1 MDKLVEHYGVVLG
14 ESTIARITQGHAKTI
29 CETAPPP
36 KDWPTQAGTKTA
48 IIVEIDGGMVPIV
61 KIETTQ
67 SDKRKGKT
75 LQWQEAKICLAHQQ
89 GSKTLAYGGTFQG
102 SVDTAGQCL
111 FGCAVQ
117 AGVGTATPVHGVGD
131 GAQWIADQIEDKF
144 GAQGTFLVDFFH
156 ACDYLSAAGKAIVS
170 SEQQQKMW
178 MNEQKARLKTNQAH
192 QVLQELQTHMEPPT
206 TQDSDAPVRQCH
218 RYLNNRT
225 GQLDYE
231 GAIKRGLPIGSGE
244 IESAHRYIVQQRL
257 KRPGAWWCPDNA
269 EHMLALRLNRANRQW
284 ATYWQR
290 ISGKQP
296 SQVTTSL

>member
-61 KIETTQ
+61 KIDTTQ
-67 SDKRKGKT
+67 ADKRKGKT

-102 SVDTAGQCL
+102 GVDTAGQCL
-111 FGCAVQ
+111 FDCAVQ
-117 AGVGTATPVHGVGD
+117 AGFGTATPVHGVGD

-156 ACDYLSAAGKAIVS
+156 ACDYLSAAGKVIVS

-206 TQDSDAPVRQCH
+206 TQDNDAPVRQCH

-225 GQLDYE
+225 GQLDYQ

>member
-61 KIETTQ
+61 KIDTTQ
-67 SDKRKGKT
+67 ADKRKGKT

-102 SVDTAGQCL
+102 GVDTAGQCL
-111 FGCAVQ
+111 FDCAVQ
-117 AGVGTATPVHGVGD
+117 AGFGTATPVHGVGD

-156 ACDYLSAAGKAIVS
+156 ACDYLSAAGKVIVS

-206 TQDSDAPVRQCH
+206 TQDNDAPVRQCH

-225 GQLDYE
+225 GQLGYQ

-284 ATYWQR
+284 TTYWQR